1 MFIHSTRSPG
11 LIVHSFDEELYKI
24 KKKEQRIEQMFVM
37 KTNQQCYKRQELVI
51 VQINNTI
58 RSMFKVESRNARLRL
73 TGLLVI
79 ES

>member
-1 MFIHSTRSPG
+1 
-11 LIVHSFDEELYKI
+11 
-24 KKKEQRIEQMFVM
+24 MFVM